1 MPPTDVELATCL
13 VTAFDYSEEEEYDKL
28 IAIQWHKLRLLWNKG
43 TGSTRSLGT
52 QRLASTISSV
62 MNLMA
67 VLNDIAS
74 EINDM
79 QINNGGD
86 TPRNHGHLLLDPQ
99 NDAKLSRT

>member
-1 MPPTDVELATCL
+1 MPPTDVELATCS
-13 VTAFDYSEEEEYDKL
+13 VTACDYSEEEYAKL

-52 QRLASTISSV
+52 WRLALTISSV

-79 QINNGGD
+79 QINNGRD
-86 TPRNHGHLLLDPQ
+86 NHMML
-99 NDAKLSRT
+99 A